1 MLFTKMPLSI
11 ATMDI
16 GKVIINIPAALPA
29 GEYVACVLV
38 AIEVTAQ
45 DFPGHVVL
53 FRVVE
58 GDFIGRLFLVGFR
71 LANPLVDSL
80 SVDLPYRIGLTVCH
94 DANGIARNRA
104 ATMCIDDGGGH
115 G

>member
-1 MLFTKMPLSI
+1 MLFTKMPLSN

-45 DFPGHVVL
+45 DFPGHVVM

-80 SVDLPYRIGLTVCH
+80 SVDSLYRVWLTVAQ
-94 DANGIARNRA
+94 DANGVDRNCT
-104 ATMCIDDGGGH
+104 ATMCIDDGGK
-115 G
+115 